1 MSKKDFDEFINKQ
14 MQEKAEKKE
23 IDWGAKRDE
32 WLSSL
37 DQFYKT
43 IEEFLAEYVES
54 GKVSYDYSEKT
65 IIEEHIGEYS
75 AKALTIELGHHKSKL
90 EPIGTNLIGANG
102 RVDLIGA
109 NGKVKFVLVD
119 KTSSG
124 PRIKV
129 TVWVSGDKP
138 PEEEEEKKEIEW
150 GWKIATPP
158 PRIQYID
165 LQQDTFL
172 DALMEVVGG

>member
-1 MSKKDFDEFINKQ
+1 M
-14 MQEKAEKKE
+14 
-23 IDWGAKRDE
+23 
-32 WLSSL
+32 
-37 DQFYKT
+37 
-43 IEEFLAEYVES
+43 
-54 GKVSYDYSEKT
+54 
-65 IIEEHIGEYS
+65 
-75 AKALTIELGHHKSKL
+75 
-90 EPIGTNLIGANG
+90 
-102 RVDLIGA
+102 DLIGA

-119 KTSSG
+119 KTSSR

-138 PEEEEEKKEIEW
+138 PEEAEEKKEIEW

-165 LQQDTFL
+165 LEQDTFL